1 METFV
6 FNVAKGR
13 VAEFV
18 HRVDA
23 NDPANSALIVV
34 PLSVGGTQ
42 KQGQDFA
49 TLAALLADAA
59 WDEMTTGGWVRK
71 TLTDTNIAD
80 ITTDNSNNMN
90 LAAIPNVVWTTPT
103 GAIVGVVICYDADTT
118 TGTDTNII
126 PLTAH
131 AYPVTGVGANLTLGA
146 ANFYEAM

>member
-18 HRVDA
+18 HRVDS

-42 KQGQDFA
+42 AQGQDFNN
-49 TLAALLADAA
+49 LASLLADAA

-71 TLTDTNIAD
+71 TLTDAQISD
-80 ITTDNSNNMN
+80 ITVDTAN
-90 LAAIPNVVWTTPT
+90 NVVYAALPDIVYTTPT
-103 GAIVGVVICYDADTT
+103 GAIVGVVICYDSDTT
-118 TGTDTNII
+118 SGTDTNII
-126 PLTAH
+126 PMTAH
-131 AYPVTGVGANLTLGA
+131 AIAFTGAGSNVTLHAS
-146 ANFYEAM
+146 NFYEAM